1 MRAPITASKSERTS
15 EHQKPVKNWM
25 NLDVAPLVAQRIYS
39 KQPLPGEGPD
49 FSRSVT

>member
-1 MRAPITASKSERTS
+1 MQAPIPVPKSERTS

-25 NLDVAPLVAQRIYS
+25 NLEVAPLVALRIYS

-49 FSRSVT
+49 SARSAT